1 MFAHR
6 AESVS
11 DWDLY
16 LASISAP
23 DPGTQRW
30 RGHCA
35 SPQGAPTRAEDRG
48 EETHSRPRRGG
59 QREGRRATP
68 DPERLHLCLKPPL
81 VSPDMSSNQFSPIG
95 LAGSARG
102 TTQRAG
108 RDGRHSLEPRS
119 HGNGAVP
126 TLTLETLQGPD
137 RALLQTKIATIQQG
151 GPALSGSFAPR
162 EFPLGQS
169 PGDRTARQSS
179 NADPRGPDLPPGL
192 VASPYMNISQLQK
205 AG

>member
-16 LASISAP
+16 WASISAP

-126 TLTLETLQGPD
+126 TLTLETLQGP
-137 RALLQTKIATIQQG
+137 G
-151 GPALSGSFAPR
+151 N
-162 EFPLGQS
+162 S
-169 PGDRTARQSS
+169 PGS
-179 NADPRGPDLPPGL
+179 
-192 VASPYMNISQLQK
+192 
-205 AG
+205 